1 MSPAG
6 PPPSARREASSIGL
20 YLFFHDEAYARAAAA
35 AGIDGFVV
43 DLESSGKEARQAG
56 ADTEINR
63 NVPADVYRCREA
75 VGDRRILCRVNNRPG
90 EMEREIEEVV
100 AAGADEVFVPMVES
114 IDDVRRAQQAI
125 AGRVDLA
132 LMIETEWAV
141 AHADRLAAEPVR
153 RVFVGLHDLGIQRR
167 SRSLWE
173 GLRDGTVERVRR
185 AVGDV
190 AFGFGGMTLPDGGS
204 PIASRLLA
212 AELARL
218 RCDYTFLRRSF
229 LRDVPR
235 AALAPSV
242 ARMRAAWARLAL
254 RSPEDVERDH
264 DELCSTI
271 DAILGPP
278 ACAPASPR

>member
-1 MSPAG
+1 MTPAD
-6 PPPSARREASSIGL
+6 PPPSTRGAAGTIGL
-20 YLFFHDEAYARAAAA
+20 YLFFHDADYARAAAA
-35 AGIDGFVV
+35 AGVDGFVV
-43 DLESSGKEARQAG
+43 DLESSGKDARQAG

-63 NVPADVYRCREA
+63 NVPADVRRCREA

-173 GLRDGTVERVRR
+173 GLRDGTVERVRE
-185 AVGDV
+185 ATGDV
-190 AFGFGGMTLPDGGS
+190 AFGFGGMTLPGGGF

-212 AELARL
+212 AELSRL
-218 RCDYTFLRRSF
+218 GCDYTFLRRSF

-235 AALAPSV
+235 EALGRAV
-242 ARMRAAWARLAL
+242 AEMRAAWTRLAV
-254 RSPEDVERDH
+254 RSPEAVRRDH
-264 DELCSTI
+264 DELRAVLDTL
-271 DAILGPP
+271 LGHSARTP
-278 ACAPASPR
+278 AAAR